1 MGKVHKNDQ
10 IIKVLIIT
18 MMMMMMLIIK
28 IIIKKKKKKKI
39 IIIIIITTITLIKLI
54 MTGII
59 SITKKILCSNN
70 KMILRPTK
78 S

>member
-1 MGKVHKNDQ
+1 MGKVHENDQ
-10 IIKVLIIT
+10 IIKVLTIT
-18 MMMMMMLIIK
+18 MMIMMMLIIK
-28 IIIKKKKKKKI
+28 IKKKKKI
-39 IIIIIITTITLIKLI
+39 IIITLIKLI

-59 SITKKILCSNN
+59 SITKKILSSNN

>member
-10 IIKVLIIT
+10 IIKVLTIT
-18 MMMMMMLIIK
+18 MMIMMMMMLIIK
-28 IIIKKKKKKKI
+28 KKQKKK
-39 IIIIIITTITLIKLI
+39 TLIKLI

-59 SITKKILCSNN
+59 SITKKILSSNN

>member
-1 MGKVHKNDQ
+1 MGKVHENDQ
-10 IIKVLIIT
+10 IIKVLTIT
-18 MMMMMMLIIK
+18 MMIMMMMMLIIK
-28 IIIKKKKKKKI
+28 IKI
-39 IIIIIITTITLIKLI
+39 IIITIIITLIKLI

>member
-10 IIKVLIIT
+10 IIKVLTIT
-18 MMMMMMLIIK
+18 MMMMMML
-28 IIIKKKKKKKI
+28 IIKKKKKKKI
-39 IIIIIITTITLIKLI
+39 IIIIITITLIKLI

-59 SITKKILCSNN
+59 SITKKIICSNN

>member
-1 MGKVHKNDQ
+1 MGKVHENDQ
-10 IIKVLIIT
+10 IIKVSTNTT
-18 MMMMMMLIIK
+18 MIMMMMMLIIK
-28 IIIKKKKKKKI
+28 IKIKI
-39 IIIIIITTITLIKLI
+39 IIIIITLIKLI

-59 SITKKILCSNN
+59 SITKKILSSNN

>member
-1 MGKVHKNDQ
+1 MGKVHENDQ
-10 IIKVLIIT
+10 IIKVLTIT
-18 MMMMMMLIIK
+18 MMIMMMLIIK
-28 IIIKKKKKKKI
+28 IKKKKI
-39 IIIIIITTITLIKLI
+39 IIITLIKLI

-59 SITKKILCSNN
+59 SITKKILSSNN